1 MIKKIDHQLMG
12 RFHNSWLNTYYHFSF
27 GDYYD
32 AEKMHYG
39 MLRVVNDDTIQ
50 PLSRFDL
57 HSHKNMEILTYVVQG
72 ECTHRDNERE
82 QTLKRGMMQLMSAG
96 TGIAHSEVNKQD
108 SLLRMIQIWIYPNE
122 LDLTPDYQLAAL
134 PWHERYNRWLLIAS
148 QRDEVPLHL
157 HQDMNIFACELSDA
171 AEIELKVMPLR
182 QVYLV
187 VLEGRVRIED
197 MLFDAHD
204 GAEIDESTRL
214 KAASWAHVL
223 MFEMAKL

>member
-12 RFHNSWLNTYYHFSF
+12 RFHNSWLNAYYHFSF

-32 AEKMHYG
+32 ADKMHYG

-50 PLSRFDL
+50 PLSGFES
-57 HSHKNMEILTYVVQG
+57 HSHKNMEILTYIVQG
-72 ECTHRDNERE
+72 EGTHCDNDRE
-82 QTLKRGMMQLMSAG
+82 QTLKRGMMQRMSAG
-96 TGIAHSEVNKQD
+96 TGITHSERNMQD

-122 LDLTPDYQLAAL
+122 LDLTPDYQLAEL
-134 PWHERYNRWLLIAS
+134 PWHERYNRWLLLAS
-148 QRDEVPLHL
+148 NTGKAPLYL
-157 HQDMNIFACELSDA
+157 HQDMNIYACELSDA

-204 GAEIDESTRL
+204 GAEIDESTSL